1 MEEKVMKK
9 AFFISISIM
18 MALSLLSCSDGNDD
32 SDHKAKTYAS
42 RLVESLKYTT
52 PDVAVESP
60 NVLLIEG
67 DKIQTMTDA
76 QFRQAV
82 NVILY
87 GNTLVILNCSPSQI
101 LAFGVKLKALSDKA
115 QQDGDTKLVAM
126 IAEDS
131 DTTWS
136 PTDFLS
142 QVTNDVLDVY
152 KKADPPSIFETKI
165 YEALGIRK
173 NHVYYVHPTDQ
184 NLAKLLLTENSDSEQ
199 FEIETDQKVPQ
210 AGAGSVESNT
220 EEAIQASVKAFS
232 DWILQKDETPSK
244 ASKSELSALLAQANQ
259 EVTPSALELLKNAQ
273 ETFTHNFMVEMNWQS
288 TNRDGE
294 AAMVLSL
301 SGFNGKRE
309 NIRIETKVWSVC
321 NIDTQK
327 DYYLV
332 KTSAICHNEQ
342 LGFKDQWST
351 FNRLGPYF
359 DSCLVKN
366 TMQDAQ
372 GKQHIDASECEP
384 QSQIGSTEYTKGF
397 SFSIGGNLGFSGSG
411 ASLGPSASATFTDT
425 TSRSIPD
432 ITTTMTVDDSAAQ
445 WKFTGRSFNPSPS
458 CWIKDHPEE
467 VTDIQKSE
475 VIFDTYSIIQMPS
488 ESETETQTL
497 KTTVGADI
505 AAVFRFEKSW
515 NILGINRWII
525 LKGKYHVESTWKDN
539 IKRPNNAKGEYVMVV
554 KALDG
559 ATDRDKLET
568 KLKGTVSTWGE
579 NVSYYAIG
587 SSRLDAVAKN
597 KFAHIKDVI
606 TKNKNVFADSGIKG
620 KYEFYIQNVSSA
632 VKVDSFELAF

>member
-1 MEEKVMKK
+1 
-9 AFFISISIM
+9 
-18 MALSLLSCSDGNDD
+18 
-32 SDHKAKTYAS
+32 
-42 RLVESLKYTT
+42 
-52 PDVAVESP
+52 
-60 NVLLIEG
+60 
-67 DKIQTMTDA
+67 
-76 QFRQAV
+76 
-82 NVILY
+82 
-87 GNTLVILNCSPSQI
+87 
-101 LAFGVKLKALSDKA
+101 
-115 QQDGDTKLVAM
+115 
-126 IAEDS
+126 
-131 DTTWS
+131 
-136 PTDFLS
+136 
-142 QVTNDVLDVY
+142 
-152 KKADPPSIFETKI
+152 
-165 YEALGIRK
+165 
-173 NHVYYVHPTDQ
+173 
-184 NLAKLLLTENSDSEQ
+184 
-199 FEIETDQKVPQ
+199 
-210 AGAGSVESNT
+210 
-220 EEAIQASVKAFS
+220 
-232 DWILQKDETPSK
+232 
-244 ASKSELSALLAQANQ
+244 
-259 EVTPSALELLKNAQ
+259 
-273 ETFTHNFMVEMNWQS
+273 
-288 TNRDGE
+288 
-294 AAMVLSL
+294 LSL

-342 LGFKDQWST
+342 LGFVDQWST

-372 GKQHIDASECEP
+372 DKQHIDASECEP
-384 QSQIGSTEYTKGF
+384 KSQIGSTTYTKGF
-397 SFSIGGNLGFSGSG
+397 NFTIGGNLGFSGSG
-411 ASLGPSASATFTDT
+411 ASLGPNASATFTDT
-425 TSRSIPD
+425 SSRSIPD

-445 WKFTGRSFNPSPS
+445 WKFTGRSFDPSPS

-467 VTDIQKSE
+467 VTDIQKRE
-475 VIFDTYSIIQMPS
+475 AVFDTYSIIQMPS
-488 ESETETQTL
+488 ESGSETQTL

-539 IKRPNNAKGEYVMVV
+539 IKRPNNTKGEYVMVV

-632 VKVDSFELAF
+632 AKVDSFELAF